1 MKTIPKSKEALVI
14 RTDYSSQP
22 KWIEL
27 RALIEAPIGD
37 FRAHVDFVDDPEL
50 DGLDEVDL
58 IERLPEDFTST
69 FMIVADGETFSNPE
83 RPLLIVDLREE
94 IGRTFRAIPTTIQSI
109 ENNLSISNMDFE
121 EFADATDSDD
131 VFRGFAKL

>member
-1 MKTIPKSKEALVI
+1 MKTIPKSKKALVI
-14 RTDYSSQP
+14 RTDYSCQP

-27 RALIEAPIGD
+27 RALIEAPIGG
-37 FRAHVDFVDDPEL
+37 FRAYVEFIDDPEW

-69 FMIVADGETFSNPE
+69 FMIVADGETFSDPE
-83 RPLLIVDLREE
+83 MPLLIVDLREE
-94 IGRTFRAIPTTIQSI
+94 LGRTFRAIPIAIQSI

-121 EFADATDSDD
+121 EFAAATDSDG
-131 VFRGFAKL
+131 VFRGFAKP